1 MLLVQVNVSVLRD
14 TVNEYYTTDGIYTG
28 DENIPLANQAMT
40 QKETSLHI
48 DGLLFRAMKH

>member
-1 MLLVQVNVSVLRD
+1 MQVNVSVLRD

-48 DGLLFRAMKH
+48 DGLLFRAMQH